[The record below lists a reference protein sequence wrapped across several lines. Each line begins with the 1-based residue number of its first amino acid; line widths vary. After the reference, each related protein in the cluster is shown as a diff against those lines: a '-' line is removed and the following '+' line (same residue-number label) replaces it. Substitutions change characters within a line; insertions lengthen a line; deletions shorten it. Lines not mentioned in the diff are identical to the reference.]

1 MFARTILIQIGIFL
15 LILLVA
21 AVIEYIIIKYKDSNK

>member
-1 MFARTILIQIGIFL
+1 MFARAILIQIGIFL